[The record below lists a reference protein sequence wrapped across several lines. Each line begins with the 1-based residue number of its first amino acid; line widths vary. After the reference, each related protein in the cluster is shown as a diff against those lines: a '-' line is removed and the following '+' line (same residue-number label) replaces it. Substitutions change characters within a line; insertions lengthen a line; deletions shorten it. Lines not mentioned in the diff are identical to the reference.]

1 MSNPGRVGL
10 LAGLLLLGTDSVVAS
25 QRFEDGQRVYAAAC
39 ASCHD
44 TGAGGAPVTAQPD
57 DWTGRSALW
66 EAVLFEHVKQGY
78 LEMPAR
84 GGEPGLTD
92 YDVEAAAEYMLD
104 LSHPA
109 YPRDSAD

>member
-1 MSNPGRVGL
+1 MCNPLLAGL
-10 LAGLLLLGTDSVVAS
+10 VAGLLLLGTDITVAS
-25 QRFEDGQRVYAAAC
+25 QRFEDGQRVYAVAC
-39 ASCHD
+39 APCHD
-44 TGAGGAPVTAQPD
+44 TGAGGAPVTTRPD
-57 DWTGRSALW
+57 DWPGRSALW

-92 YDVEAAAEYMLD
+92 YDVEAAAEYMLN

-109 YPRDSAD
+109 LPRDSAD